1 MPFFRDVTRLT
12 AEQLVREN
20 PSQPILR
27 PCSFTDRYP
36 TVLSVTYM
44 NNGTLCNSL
53 VDKCRETGR
62 FYGVIINDL
71 GKPER
76 TRERGFS
83 SIDALERILRGLS
96 YPPCLEDPEMVI
108 AYNASVVDVCDD
120 PVPSA

>member
-1 MPFFRDVTRLT
+1 MPFFHAVSRLT

-20 PSQPILR
+20 PRQPILR
-27 PCSFTDRYP
+27 PCSFTDTYP

-44 NNGTLCNSL
+44 KGTTLCNSL
-53 VDKCRETGR
+53 VDKCQTTGH

-83 SIDALERILRGLS
+83 SIEALERILKGLS
-96 YPPCLEDPEMVI
+96 YPPCLEDPEMVQPL
-108 AYNASVVDVCDD
+108 NVSVIEVCDD
-120 PVPSA
+120 PIAGT